1 MPALNARA
9 RAPRPLSA
17 NRGATGIQN
26 AARLNRNVSVPCDVK
41 IGVARESAY
50 ALADR
55 HPAFRP
61 ALWLA
66 PLSTFMS
73 LVADAAIVARR
84 LASTPGYTLGVV
96 ITLALALA
104 TNAAVFAVLH
114 ATVLNP
120 LPARDPGRLMVVWE
134 SDPPKNAAVVELA
147 YNTFREWAT
156 HSRSFTQA
164 GAFGSSTW
172 TEILRG
178 ADESVRLA
186 STAVTSTFFDTLD
199 VRPLLGR
206 SFRAEDDVPNAER
219 VVILSH
225 RLWTMRFGGNPSIVG
240 TTLQFE
246 RPHLVVGVMPPG
258 FDFPRGTDFWTPVVP
273 ILAESEMKWKIDARA
288 DVGVLF
294 MVARLRDGVS
304 AHAASDELNAM
315 ALNDQR
321 SGARRFGSAVEV
333 VPIVDM
339 LLGPVRP
346 ALWGLFAAV
355 VILLVVA
362 CANVSGLMMTRALL
376 RRREFAI
383 RLGLGATTGHLSSL
397 WLIETVMLACAG
409 GCLGLLAAHWI
420 TRTIMALAPEAVP
433 GLMVSSINLPVAGF
447 TLVAVVAAACAC
459 SAWPIVNLRSLNLNS
474 ALKDGPSGPPRGEHW
489 MRAMLVTTQIALAV
503 VLLSAGGLTIR
514 SAINAGRV
522 DVGFSPAGV
531 VTLRVSAPPGTETTN
546 QWIAEVVNRL
556 ATVSGV
562 ETVGAVGQLPF
573 ELGPIGS
580 DSWVIL
586 EGQPDTPEARRQ
598 NPSVNYQTAFP
609 GYFQTMRIA
618 LRQGRLFTARDDPR
632 APRVAVVSETT
643 ARRLWPGQNPLQRR
657 ILMPSQTPGDPP
669 PAWRTVVGVVADV
682 RYRGLGDV
690 RLDVYDAPLQSGFLA
705 NSLVLRGPGD
715 LASLAAAAR
724 HEVLR
729 LNRHAVVDR
738 IVTMEDIVARVTAPW
753 RFTVWVF
760 AALAVVA
767 CVLASA
773 GLFGLVALDVVQR
786 QREFAVRLAVGAQP
800 GDVLRLV
807 MFRAG
812 RSTLVGITAGV
823 FIALLG
829 TRSLRGML
837 FQVAPLDIATY
848 SVVVAGIL
856 AIVGLAAYLPARR
869 ATAVDPLEL
878 LRAE

>member
-1 MPALNARA
+1 M
-9 RAPRPLSA
+9 
-17 NRGATGIQN
+17 
-26 AARLNRNVSVPCDVK
+26 
-41 IGVARESAY
+41 
-50 ALADR
+50 
-55 HPAFRP
+55 
-61 ALWLA
+61 
-66 PLSTFMS
+66 
-73 LVADAAIVARR
+73 
-84 LASTPGYTLGVV
+84 
-96 ITLALALA
+96 
-104 TNAAVFAVLH
+104 
-114 ATVLNP
+114 
-120 LPARDPGRLMVVWE
+120 
-134 SDPPKNAAVVELA
+134 
-147 YNTFREWAT
+147 
-156 HSRSFTQA
+156 
-164 GAFGSSTW
+164 
-172 TEILRG
+172 
-178 ADESVRLA
+178 
-186 STAVTSTFFDTLD
+186 
-199 VRPLLGR
+199 
-206 SFRAEDDVPNAER
+206 
-219 VVILSH
+219 ILSH
-225 RLWTMRFGGNPSIVG
+225 RLWTTRFGGNPAIVG

-246 RPHLVVGVMPPG
+246 HPHLVVGVMPPG

-273 ILAESEMKWKIDARA
+273 ILAESEMKWKIDARS

-304 AHAASDELNAM
+304 RQAASDELNAM
-315 ALNDQR
+315 AVNVQR

-333 VPIVDM
+333 TPIVDM

-355 VILLVVA
+355 VILLVIA
-362 CANVSGLMMTRALL
+362 CANVSGLMMKRALL

-383 RLGLGATTGHLSSL
+383 RLGLGATTGHLIRL

-420 TRTIMALAPEAVP
+420 TRTIMTLAPQAVP
-433 GLMVSSINLPVAGF
+433 GLMVSSINLPVAAF
-447 TLVAVVAAACAC
+447 TLFAVVAAAFVCGV
-459 SAWPIVNLRSLNLNS
+459 WPIVNLRSLDLN
-474 ALKDGPSGPPRGEHW
+474 GPSRMVRTERGHPETMDAVDARHDANCARSGPVERWRSDHPQRDQRGA
-489 MRAMLVTTQIALAV
+489 RRRRVFT
-503 VLLSAGGLTIR
+503 R
-514 SAINAGRV
+514 GRHHA
-522 DVGFSPAGV
+522 AGV
-531 VTLRVSAPPGTETTN
+531 RAPRDETTN
-546 QWIAEVVNRL
+546 QWVAEVVNRL
-556 ATVSGV
+556 ETVSGV
-562 ETVGAVGQLPF
+562 ETVGGVGQLPF

-618 LRQGRLFTARDDPR
+618 LQQGRLFTARDDAR

-669 PAWRTVVGVVADV
+669 STWRTVVGVVADV

-729 LNRHAVVDR
+729 FDPHAVVDR
-738 IVTMEDIVARVTAPW
+738 IVTMEGIVARVTAPW

-773 GLFGLVALDVVQR
+773 GLFGLVALDVVLR

-800 GDVLRLV
+800 ADVLRLAMV
-807 MFRAG
+807 RAG
-812 RSTLVGITAGV
+812 RSALVGIMGGVLIALARYALASGHVVSGHPARHRNLLRGGGRDPDHCGAGLVSSGTPGHVRRSAGV
-823 FIALLG
+823 AESRV
-829 TRSLRGML
+829 TRAIPFSYLR
-837 FQVAPLDIATY
+837 PP
-848 SVVVAGIL
+848 S
-856 AIVGLAAYLPARR
+856 RR
-869 ATAVDPLEL
+869 PG
-878 LRAE
+878 RR